1 MEKNTKEPFQ
11 KSTGLDEQ
19 SSVEQFRALFD
30 YATIGIV
37 VTDSNG
43 RIINFNK
50 YAEIQF
56 EYLANEIL
64 GSPVEILL
72 PQAIHAKHETFRKG
86 FHQHPQNRA
95 MGIGRDLYA
104 RKKDDSEFPV
114 EISLSPY
121 KDESGS
127 FVIAFIIDVS
137 ERKLHEENIIKLN
150 HNLENK
156 VEERT
161 KVLQE
166 ALIELENSKEKLSKS
181 LEKEKGLNEMKSRF
195 VSMASHEFRT
205 PLSTILSSVS
215 LISKY
220 KTSEEDDKREKHVQK
235 IKSSVSN
242 MTLILNDFLSED
254 RLEEGKVL
262 ANKSE
267 FSIKKLCD
275 DIISEMAGLK
285 KMEQQIIYIHV
296 GNELVLS
303 DHQIIKNI
311 IINLLSNAI
320 KFTDEHKTIS
330 VKTATAIDEFKIEVT
345 DQGIGIP
352 IEEQANL
359 FTRFFRARNVTNIQG
374 TGLGLSI
381 VSKYIEI
388 LDGKIEFT
396 STVNYGTT
404 FIITLPNI

>member
-1 MEKNTKEPFQ
+1 MEDLK
-11 KSTGLDEQ
+11 
-19 SSVEQFRALFD
+19 ALF
-30 YATIGIV
+30 YFATEGIIIADDKGLIV
-37 VTDSNG
+37 KANPSAE
-43 RIINFNK
+43 RI
-50 YAEIQF
+50 F
-56 EYLANEIL
+56 EYNTDELL
-64 GSPVEILL
+64 GKKVEELI
-72 PQAIHAKHETFRKG
+72 PKRFKETHVSHRENFGKNP
-86 FHQHPQNRA
+86 HPRA
-95 MGIGRDLYA
+95 MGKNMDLYA
-104 RKKDDSEFPV
+104 RKKDNSEFPV

-121 KDESGS
+121 KDDFGS
-127 FVIAFIIDVS
+127 FVIAFIIDIS
-137 ERKLHEENIIKLN
+137 ERKLHEENIVKLN

-156 VEERT
+156 VNERT
-161 KVLQE
+161 KILQE
-166 ALIELENSKEKLSKS
+166 ALIELENSKEKLSKA

-220 KTSEEDDKREKHVQK
+220 KTTDEDDKREKHVQK
-235 IKSSVSN
+235 IKSSVTN

-262 ANKSE
+262 INKSE
-267 FSIKKLCD
+267 FSIKKLCND
-275 DIISEMAGLK
+275 MISEMGGLK
-285 KMEQQIIYIHV
+285 KTEQQIVYTHS

-303 DHQIIKNI
+303 DNQIIKNI

-320 KFTDEHKTIS
+320 KFTDEYKTIT
-330 VKTATAIDEFKIEVT
+330 VKTATNIDVFSIEVS

-352 IEEQANL
+352 PEEQANL

-396 STVNYGTT
+396 SIVNSGTT